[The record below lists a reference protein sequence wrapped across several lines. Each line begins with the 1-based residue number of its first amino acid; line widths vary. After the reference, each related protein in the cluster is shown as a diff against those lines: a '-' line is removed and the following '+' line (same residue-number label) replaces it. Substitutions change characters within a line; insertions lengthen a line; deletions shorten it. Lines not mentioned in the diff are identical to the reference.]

1 MRAALGCA
9 IIADYFR
16 MLAYACTIF
25 LSAFLLF
32 AVQPMI
38 GKIILPWFGGSAA
51 VWSTCLLFF
60 QAALLAGY
68 LYAHRST
75 QSLKPK
81 RQAAL
86 HIALMAISLAL
97 LPILPSPSWKP
108 TQAGDPSLRI
118 LLLLAATIGLPYLL
132 LSTTSPL
139 LQAWYVAAKPGAIP
153 YRLFALSNFGSLL
166 ALLSYP
172 FLIEPAFTTH
182 GQAYGWSGIY
192 VAFVLI
198 CAALAWK
205 TMRASAPPQPHENI
219 APNPAPPPSW
229 AIRILWTALAAC
241 ASTLLLA
248 ISNHLSSNVAP
259 IPFLWVL
266 PLAVYLLS
274 FILCFERE
282 KVYNRAVFLPLLA
295 IALGGAACAIYANEG
310 NPNIAWAIPTFVAAL
325 FISCMVCHGELA
337 RLKPD
342 PTHLTSF
349 YLMLSLGGTLG
360 GVFVAI
366 VAPHVF
372 HTYFELP
379 LAMVACSALA
389 ALVLWISPQNWKGKL
404 PVAAV
409 RIAMLVFTVGLA
421 IHLGYEK
428 HLSDR
433 IFRLSLR
440 NFYGVLRVR
449 DIAPDA
455 DNTAVRRLI
464 HGTINHGTQLLEA
477 TRRDEPTS
485 YYGPFSGLG
494 RAMGDLQHRGPVRVA
509 VIGLGAGVTASF
521 CRAGDVFRFYEI
533 NPLALSIASTWFTF
547 LRDCKADHQVLL
559 GDARLTLEAQPSQQ
573 YDLMAIDAFTS
584 DAIPVHLLTRE
595 AFALYFRHLK
605 PNGILAVHVSN
616 RYLDLVP
623 VVSRNARDLGKTA
636 VDIDDE
642 DEEADYFSDS
652 DWVLVSGDGAIFHDA
667 AFKSSSV
674 QPARF
679 RANLRPWTDDYSN
692 LFQILKIREN

>member
-1 MRAALGCA
+1 M
-9 IIADYFR
+9 F
-16 MLAYACTIF
+16 AYACTIF

-68 LYAHRST
+68 FYADRST
-75 QSLKPK
+75 RWLKPR
-81 RQAAL
+81 RQATL

-97 LPILPSPSWKP
+97 LPVLPSPSWKP
-108 TQAGDPSLRI
+108 SQAGDPSLRI

-139 LQAWYVAAKPGAIP
+139 LQAWYVAAKPGAVP

-172 FLIEPAFTTH
+172 VIVEPTFTTH

-192 VAFVLI
+192 VVFVLI
-198 CAALAWK
+198 CAAVAW
-205 TMRASAPPQPHENI
+205 RAMPTTPRQP
-219 APNPAPPPSW
+219 ATTADTDAGTSPSW
-229 AIRILWTALAAC
+229 TIRILWTALAAC

-266 PLAVYLLS
+266 PLSVYLLS
-274 FILCFERE
+274 FILCFERD
-282 KVYNRAVFLPLLA
+282 KVYNRGVFLPLLA
-295 IALGGAACAIYANEG
+295 IALSGAGYGIYANEG

-325 FISCMVCHGELA
+325 FVCCMVCHGELA

-342 PTHLTSF
+342 PRHLTSF
-349 YLMLSLGGTLG
+349 YMMLSLGGTLG

-366 VAPHVF
+366 VAPRVF
-372 HTYFELP
+372 QTYLELP
-379 LAMVACSALA
+379 LSMVACSALA
-389 ALVLWISPQNWKGKL
+389 ATVLWISPGHWNGRV
-404 PVAAV
+404 PVGAV
-409 RIAMLVFTVGLA
+409 RIAMIVLTIGLA
-421 IHLGYEK
+421 VYLGYEK
-428 HLSDR
+428 HRSDAV
-433 IFRLSLR
+433 FRMSAR

-449 DIAPDA
+449 DIPEDEEE
-455 DNTAVRRLI
+455 TAVRRLI
-464 HGTINHGTQLLEA
+464 HGTINHGTQLLDA
-477 TRRDEPTS
+477 AHRDEPTS
-485 YYGPFSGLG
+485 YYGPFSGMG
-494 RAMGDLQHRGPVRVA
+494 RAMGYLQKRGPVRVG
-509 VIGLGAGVTASF
+509 VVGLGAGVTASF
-521 CRAGDVFRFYEI
+521 CRPGDVFRFYEI
-533 NPLALSIASTWFTF
+533 NPLDLSIANTWFTF
-547 LRDCKADHQVLL
+547 LRDCKAGHQVLL

-573 YDLMAIDAFTS
+573 FDLMAIDAFTS
-584 DAIPVHLLTRE
+584 DAIPVNLLTRE

-605 PNGILAVHVSN
+605 PTGILAVHVSN

-623 VVSRNARDLGKTA
+623 VVARNAQDLGKA
-636 VDIDDE
+636 AIDVDDE
-642 DEEADYFSDS
+642 DEEANYFTNSE
-652 DWVLVSGDGAIFHDA
+652 WVLVSSDGAIFHDA

-674 QPARF
+674 QPVRV
-679 RANLRPWTDDYSN
+679 RPNLRPWTDDYSN
-692 LFQILKIREN
+692 LFQILKIRDE

>member
-1 MRAALGCA
+1 
-9 IIADYFR
+9 

-68 LYAHRST
+68 VYAHRST
-75 QSLKPK
+75 SWLKPR
-81 RQAAL
+81 RQATL
-86 HIALMAISLAL
+86 HIGLMAISLAV

-108 TQAGDPSLRI
+108 SHPGDPSLRI
-118 LLLLAATIGLPYLL
+118 LLLLTATIGLPYLL

-172 FLIEPAFTTH
+172 VFVEPMFTTH
-182 GQAYGWSGIY
+182 GQAYGWSGFY
-192 VAFVLI
+192 VVFVVL
-198 CAALAWK
+198 CVAVAWK
-205 TMRASAPPQPHENI
+205 GMRAAPLESQETI
-219 APNPAPPPSW
+219 APASTPPPSW
-229 AIRILWTALAAC
+229 TIRIVWTAFAAC
-241 ASTLLLA
+241 SSALLLA
-248 ISNHLSSNVAP
+248 ITNHLSSNVAP

-274 FILCFERE
+274 FILCFERD
-282 KVYNRAVFLPLLA
+282 KVYNRGVFLPLLVV
-295 IALGGAACAIYANEG
+295 ALDGAAIAIYANEG
-310 NPNIAWAIPTFVAAL
+310 NPNIAWAIPTFVATL
-325 FISCMVCHGELA
+325 FICCMVCHGELA

-342 PTHLTSF
+342 PRHLTSF
-349 YLMLSLGGTLG
+349 YMMISLGGTLG

-366 VAPHVF
+366 IAPHVF
-372 HTYFELP
+372 HTYLELP
-379 LAMVACSALA
+379 LSMVACSALA
-389 ALVLWISPQNWKGKL
+389 AMVLWIAPQNWKGKI
-404 PVAAV
+404 PVSAV
-409 RIAMLVFTVGLA
+409 RIAMLAFTVGLA

-428 HLSDR
+428 HLSDK
-433 IFRLSLR
+433 IFRLSVR

-449 DIAPDA
+449 DIAANEGD
-455 DNTAVRRLI
+455 TAVRRLI
-464 HGTINHGTQLLEA
+464 HGTINHGTQLLDA
-477 TRRDEPTS
+477 RYRDEPTS
-485 YYGPFSGLG
+485 YYGPFSGMG
-494 RAMGDLQHRGPVRVA
+494 RAMGYLQSRGPVRVA

-547 LRDCKADHQVLL
+547 LRDCKANHQVLL

-595 AFALYFRHLK
+595 AFALYFRHLR
-605 PNGILAVHVSN
+605 PTGILAVHVSN

-623 VVSRNARDLGKTA
+623 VVSRNAHDLGKA
-636 VDIDDE
+636 AIDVDDE

-652 DWVLVSGDGAIFHDA
+652 DWVLVSSDAAIFHDK

-679 RANLRPWTDDYSN
+679 RPNLRPWTDDYSN
-692 LFQILKIREN
+692 LYQILKIRDK

>member
-1 MRAALGCA
+1 
-9 IIADYFR
+9 

-68 LYAHRST
+68 FYADRST
-75 QSLKPK
+75 RSLKPK

-86 HIALMAISLAL
+86 HIALMAISVAL

-139 LQAWYVAAKPGAIP
+139 LQAWYVAARPGAIP

-172 FLIEPAFTTH
+172 VFVEPRFTTH
-182 GQAYGWSGIY
+182 GQAYGWSG
-192 VAFVLI
+192 VFVLFVLI
-198 CAALAWK
+198 CVAVAWQAL
-205 TMRASAPPQPHENI
+205 RATPPQSQ
-219 APNPAPPPSW
+219 ATPAQPPTPPPSW
-229 AIRILWTALAAC
+229 IIRIVWTALAAC

-282 KVYNRAVFLPLLA
+282 KVYNRGVFLPLLVV
-295 IALGGAACAIYANEG
+295 ALDGAAYAIYANEG
-310 NPNIAWAIPTFVAAL
+310 NPNIAWAVPTFVAAL
-325 FISCMVCHGELA
+325 FICCMVCHGELA

-342 PTHLTSF
+342 PRHLTSF
-349 YLMLSLGGTLG
+349 YMMLSLGGTLG

-366 VAPHVF
+366 IAPHVF
-372 HTYFELP
+372 HTYLELP
-379 LAMVACSALA
+379 LAMVASSALA
-389 ALVLWISPQNWKGKL
+389 ALVLWIAPKTWKGKI
-404 PVAAV
+404 PVTAV
-409 RIAMLVFTVGLA
+409 RIAMLAFTVGLA
-421 IHLGYEK
+421 IQLGYQK
-428 HLSDR
+428 HRADR

-449 DIAPDA
+449 DIAD
-455 DNTAVRRLI
+455 DEQDTAVRRLI
-464 HGTINHGTQLLEA
+464 HGTINHGTQLLD
-477 TRRDEPTS
+477 TRYRDDPTS
-485 YYGPFSGLG
+485 YYGPFSGMG
-494 RAMGDLQHRGPVRVA
+494 RAMTYLQHHGPVRVA
-509 VIGLGAGVTASF
+509 VVGLGAGVTASF

-559 GDARLTLEAQPSQQ
+559 GDARLTLEAQPTQQ

-605 PNGILAVHVSN
+605 PAGILAVHVSN

-623 VVSRNARDLGKTA
+623 VVSRNAHDLGRVA
-636 VDIDDE
+636 MDVDDE
-642 DEEADYFSDS
+642 DEEADYFSNS
-652 DWVLVSGDGAIFHDA
+652 DWVLVSSDAAIFHDA

-674 QPARF
+674 QPARI
-679 RANLRPWTDDYSN
+679 RPNLRPWTDDYSN
-692 LFQILKIREN
+692 LFQILKILNK